1 MATAPSPSVRLFR
14 SLLRESYKIQDYNF
28 RSYAL
33 RRTRLGFE
41 KNRGLIEGEE
51 LKHELEEGKR
61 QLEMLKR
68 QSQISRL
75 YPESQH
81 SVMEHPKTER

>member
-1 MATAPSPSVRLFR
+1 M
-14 SLLRESYKIQDYNF
+14 QDYNF

-41 KNRGLIEGEE
+41 QNRSLVEGEE
-51 LKHELEEGKR
+51 LKGEVEEGKR

-68 QSQISRL
+68 ISQISRL
-75 YPESQH
+75 YPEPQH
-81 SVMEHPKTER
+81 SVMENLKT